1 MDNAVETCPKC
12 VRNHL
17 RRPIPGSR
25 NLLMENAGN
34 TVNDIVPLFHG
45 VRNLSAVVPRPS
57 RVAVPMVPLICG
69 VAVAAGAGFAVWRVG
84 GWGGAWVIRAVNDF
98 GLLGLSSFAMV
109 CSGWAARTARDR
121 QRRAWVFLAVGLGGW
136 VASVG
141 WWTYVDLGLGMEQA
155 PFVSWLLGL
164 LLPIAG
170 CVALVSLPVGY
181 AVRSQVRLVLDGL
194 IVEGSL
200 FMVSWVVVLGSVYAR
215 IRPNHVVLNLS
226 LAQAVADTVA
236 FTVAV
241 LVLARAR
248 TRQRLTLMLLTV
260 GLALIAVSGTAF
272 VGTVDTRFG
281 GALVDV
287 GWAASMLT
295 LGLAALSGLREP
307 RLETSPP
314 AALPAAVS
322 LWLVYVPLIVAAVI
336 IALGYRSSLQTGP
349 VLGVGLLVVAAI
361 LARQFM
367 VVTENRQLLT
377 VMADQALRDPLT
389 GMANRALF
397 DNRLAQA
404 VVMHRRHQRPVAVLA
419 LDIDDFKL
427 VNDSMGHS
435 AGDALLTAA
444 AQRLA
449 GCVRVGDTVARV
461 GGDEFAVVIEGGD
474 ERSHLV
480 ARRIVEAFTAPFD
493 LFGQQ
498 LVARLS
504 VGLAVAARD
513 DPHLS
518 AETLFKQADTAMYA
532 AKRSRGGGLRTFNA
546 TMELVAGDVHDPP
559 QRSPGTSAREGAVVV
574 RLLGDLRQAVARMDL
589 VTVYQP
595 KVDLRSELIVG
606 VEALVRWP
614 HPERGLLSPE
624 QFLPL
629 VRQHGL
635 MRAVTECVLAQ
646 ALDDALTWHRAGAR
660 IPVCVNLFA
669 ASLTDPTLGAHI
681 VDALAQR
688 ELNPR
693 SLIIEITE
701 DLLVEDTTRARTL
714 LTTLR
719 EYGIRIALDDFGSG
733 YSALRYLR
741 ELPIDEVKLDGDFI
755 APILVD
761 PRAAAIVGAVIDL
774 AQVLGLTTVAEGV
787 ESAETAAA
795 LRELGCDIAQ
805 GYYYGAAITASA
817 VLDHLT
823 RGAQT

>member
-1 MDNAVETCPKC
+1 MVT
-12 VRNHL
+12 RL
-17 RRPIPGSR
+17 S
-25 NLLMENAGN
+25 LL
-34 TVNDIVPLFHG
+34 
-45 VRNLSAVVPRPS
+45 
-57 RVAVPMVPLICG
+57 AVPMVPLICG

-84 GWGGAWVIRAVNDF
+84 GWGGPWVIRAVNDF

-109 CSGWAARTARDR
+109 CSGWAARTTRDR

-141 WWTYVDLGLGMEQA
+141 WWTYVDLGRGMEQA
-155 PFVSWLLGL
+155 PFVSWMLGL

-200 FMVSWVVVLGSVYAR
+200 FMVSWAVVLSSVYAQT
-215 IRPNHVVLNLS
+215 RPNHVVLNLS

-248 TRQRLTLMLLTV
+248 TQQRLTLMLLTV

-272 VGTVDTRFG
+272 VGTVHLSFG

-295 LGLAALSGLREP
+295 LGFAALSGLRAP

-314 AALPAAVS
+314 AALPAAVPAAVS

-349 VLGVGLLVVAAI
+349 VLAVGLLVVAAI

-389 GMANRALF
+389 GVANRALF

-404 VVMHRRHQRPVAVLA
+404 VQMHRSHQRPIAVLA
-419 LDIDDFKL
+419 LDLDDFKL

-449 GCVRVGDTVARV
+449 GCVRAGDTVARV

-480 ARRIVEAFTAPFD
+480 AHRIVEAFTAPFD

-498 LVARLS
+498 VVARPS
-504 VGLAVAARD
+504 VGLAVAAPD

-518 AETLFKQADTAMYA
+518 AEALFKQADTAMYA
-532 AKRSRGGGLRTFNA
+532 AKRSRSGGLQTFSA
-546 TMELVAGDVHDPP
+546 GMELVAGDVHDP
-559 QRSPGTSAREGAVVV
+559 S
-574 RLLGDLRQAVARMDL
+574 
-589 VTVYQP
+589 
-595 KVDLRSELIVG
+595 
-606 VEALVRWP
+606 
-614 HPERGLLSPE
+614 
-624 QFLPL
+624 
-629 VRQHGL
+629 HGPP
-635 MRAVTECVLAQ
+635 A
-646 ALDDALTWHRAGAR
+646 
-660 IPVCVNLFA
+660 
-669 ASLTDPTLGAHI
+669 
-681 VDALAQR
+681 
-688 ELNPR
+688 
-693 SLIIEITE
+693 
-701 DLLVEDTTRARTL
+701 
-714 LTTLR
+714 
-719 EYGIRIALDDFGSG
+719 
-733 YSALRYLR
+733 
-741 ELPIDEVKLDGDFI
+741 
-755 APILVD
+755 
-761 PRAAAIVGAVIDL
+761 
-774 AQVLGLTTVAEGV
+774 
-787 ESAETAAA
+787 
-795 LRELGCDIAQ
+795 
-805 GYYYGAAITASA
+805 
-817 VLDHLT
+817 
-823 RGAQT
+823 